1 MVLKGDAMK
10 LEEIIDAP
18 EGREIKRALAVKMVR
33 LGFKTKDI
41 CDLLE
46 VSDAFVSKWK
56 TVYEEKGAGAL
67 RLGYRGSAGFLTG
80 SQRNKLCFYLRAC
93 LHG

>member
-41 CDLLE
+41 
-46 VSDAFVSKWK
+46 
-56 TVYEEKGAGAL
+56 
-67 RLGYRGSAGFLTG
+67 
-80 SQRNKLCFYLRAC
+80 
-93 LHG
+93 